1 MKREEGLIYKDISN
15 LMNEMNF
22 TTRNGRKFTPQQV
35 WGLHYKIKK
44 RIQRLNRR
52 ERPKILRVFVSKK

>member
-1 MKREEGLIYKDISN
+1 
-15 LMNEMNF
+15 MNEMNF